1 MAYDRMNVPL
11 SGYTSMTDRFRTHV
25 RHIDGG
31 ALNNPSLEMEWTEF
45 VALFKATVASGDGL
59 AVKIHFGLLD
69 HNLIFGISQV
79 YMKNDGAGGYDLS
92 VLDYNLVT
100 AGKLASSSEA
110 VIDALVDTYLDNVE
124 VKRTDSGGFTPLVKG
139 TDPNASI
146 MPYELELKMLI
157 DQNMQSHGGSM
168 ADYTVVINSLFDTEA
183 SGGDFIHGI
192 GISLKK
198 GSAVLLTDALSTS
211 APMLDKMADM
221 MNPCPPRCKK
231 YVKPSPT
238 PE

>member
-11 SGYTSMTDRFRTHV
+11 SGYTEMTDRFRTNV

-31 ALNNPSLEMEWTEF
+31 ALTNPSLEMAWPEF
-45 VALFKATVASGDGL
+45 VALFKAPVASGDGL

-69 HNLIFGISQV
+69 HNLTFGISQV
-79 YMKNDGAGGYDLS
+79 YMKNLGGGEYDLS

-100 AGKLASSSEA
+100 AGKLAVSSEA
-110 VIDALVDTYLDNVE
+110 VITALTDTYLDNVE

-157 DQNMQSHGGSM
+157 DQNVANHGGSS
-168 ADYTVVINSLFDTEA
+168 ADYSVVISSLFDNEPGTN
-183 SGGDFIHGI
+183 SYIHGI
-192 GISLKK
+192 GFHLKK
-198 GSAVLLTDALSTS
+198 GSTVLLSNTFSTS
-211 APMLDKMADM
+211 APFLDKLADM
-221 MNPCPPRCKK
+221 AYPCPPRCKHIHR
-231 YVKPSPT
+231 
-238 PE
+238 